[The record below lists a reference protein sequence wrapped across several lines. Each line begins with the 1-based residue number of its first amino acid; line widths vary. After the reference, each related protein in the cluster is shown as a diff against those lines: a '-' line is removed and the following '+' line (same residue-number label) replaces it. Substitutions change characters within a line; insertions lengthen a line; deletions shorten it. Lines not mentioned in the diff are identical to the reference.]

1 MIKDALRKQEPL
13 ILDQWS
19 NHQEMRLYQIR
30 AGRHRLVTLQAAE
43 RLWALVEWYADKT
56 ARVNNVFNFFTSI
69 RGYKKEHSVV
79 FSFIL
84 NRKINR

>member
-1 MIKDALRKQEPL
+1 MKM
-13 ILDQWS
+13 
-19 NHQEMRLYQIR
+19 NVYQIR

-56 ARVNNVFNFFTSI
+56 ARVNNVFNFFFSI

-79 FSFIL
+79 FSFLLIAKLRDKVFLLKVFRQGIL
-84 NRKINR
+84 K